1 MDVIL
6 LERIPRLGQMGDIV
20 RVKNGF
26 ARNFLLPQ
34 GKALRATEDNKKHF
48 ESQRAQLEA
57 RNLERRQEAE
67 DVHEKLD
74 GTQIILIRS
83 ASANGQ
89 LYGSVTAR
97 DVAEALDETGFTVT
111 RAQVQLDQPIK
122 TLGVAEVV
130 VRLHPEV
137 DSHITVNTARSTEE
151 AERQAAGEDVISA
164 DFVAD
169 RAEGAVAAEFF
180 EEGAFSEEDEI
191 ADEETESAETD
202 VESADG
208 DNDKRD

>member
-48 ESQRAQLEA
+48 EAQRAQLEA
-57 RNLERRQEAE
+57 RNLEQRQEAE
-67 DVHEKLD
+67 AVHEKLD
-74 GTQIILIRS
+74 GTQIVLIRR

-97 DVAEALDETGFTVT
+97 DIAEALDETGFSVA
-111 RAQVQLDQPIK
+111 RSQVQLDQPI
-122 TLGVAEVV
+122 
-130 VRLHPEV
+130 
-137 DSHITVNTARSTEE
+137 N
-151 AERQAAGEDVISA
+151 
-164 DFVAD
+164 
-169 RAEGAVAAEFF
+169 
-180 EEGAFSEEDEI
+180 
-191 ADEETESAETD
+191 
-202 VESADG
+202 
-208 DNDKRD
+208 

>member
-48 ESQRAQLEA
+48 EAQRAQLEA
-57 RNLERRQEAE
+57 RNLEQRQEAE
-67 DVHEKLD
+67 AVHEKLD
-74 GTQIILIRS
+74 GTQIVLIRS

-97 DVAEALDETGFTVT
+97 DIAEALDETGFSVA
-111 RAQVQLDQPIK
+111 RSQVQLDQPIK
-122 TLGVAEVV
+122 ALGVAEVI

-137 DSHITVNTARSTEE
+137 DSHVTVNTARSEEE

-164 DFVAD
+164 DFEAD
-169 RAEGAVAAEFF
+169 RAEGAAAAEFF
-180 EEGAFSEEDEI
+180 EEGAFSEDDEI
-191 ADEETESAETD
+191 VDDTADAEPAEGDDETKSD
-202 VESADG
+202 
-208 DNDKRD
+208 